1 MENLLEL
8 SVLFD
13 YYGKML
19 TSRQFDVCDMYLNQN
34 LSLGEISENL
44 GITRQGVRDS
54 LVKAEKILINLE
66 SNLGIMKKNESLSE
80 IVMKIQNF
88 VNDSNMGSEFK
99 NRISELTNQI
109 NNLI

>member
-66 SNLGIMKKNESLSE
+66 SKLGIMKKNESLSE

-88 VNDSNMGSEFK
+88 VDDSNMGSEFK
-99 NRISELTNQI
+99 NRIFELTNQI

>member
-54 LVKAEKILINLE
+54 LVKAEKILINME
-66 SNLGIMKKNESLSE
+66 SKLGIMKKNESLSE

-88 VNDSNMGSEFK
+88 VDDSNMGSEFK
-99 NRISELTNQI
+99 NRIFELTNQI